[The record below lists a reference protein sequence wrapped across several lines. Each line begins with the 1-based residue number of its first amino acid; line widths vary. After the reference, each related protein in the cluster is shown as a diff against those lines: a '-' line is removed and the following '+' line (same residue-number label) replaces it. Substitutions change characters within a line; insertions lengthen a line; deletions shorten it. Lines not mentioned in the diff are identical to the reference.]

1 MTTLLRIG
9 QRVINLDQVTY
20 IDDKLISITVWFGPQ
35 DSVPFAGE
43 EAATLHAWLKQH
55 ATAAAVA
62 ASPISVEA
70 PKREADQM
78 LGIPL
83 GSVEVPK
90 PPHVERV
97 TNRTPKIVEPP
108 LGELVSPSRFVRG
121 TLGDE
126 T

>member
-1 MTTLLRIG
+1 MATLLRIG

-20 IDDKLISITVWFGPQ
+20 IDDKLISVTVWFGPQ

-43 EAATLHAWLKQH
+43 EAATLHVWLKEH
-55 ATAAAVA
+55 ATAAPVV

-70 PKREADQM
+70 HKRTADQM
-78 LGIPL
+78 VGIPL
-83 GSVEVPK
+83 GSVDVPK

-97 TNRTPKIVEPP
+97 TDRTPKIAEPP
-108 LGELVSPSRFVRG
+108 LGEPVSPSRFVRG
-121 TLGDE
+121 TLEDE

>member
-1 MTTLLRIG
+1 MADFLRIG

-55 ATAAAVA
+55 ATAAPVA
-62 ASPISVEA
+62 ASPISAEA
-70 PKREADQM
+70 HKREADQI

-108 LGELVSPSRFVRG
+108 LGVPVSPSRFVRG
-121 TLGDE
+121 T
-126 T
+126 